1 MLFAGVTMK
10 YGLLAILL
18 TVVIAVEVAVIVM
31 YVILCAE
38 NYNWWWTSFMSMGS
52 VGIYFLV
59 FSLYYLHVLLPG
71 ESVATML
78 YTACY
83 LLIFA
88 IVVMVMMGAVGFVAA
103 FFFIDILFGRSK
115 LD

>member
-1 MLFAGVTMK
+1 MLFAGVTIK
-10 YGLLAILL
+10 YGLLTVLL
-18 TVVIAVEVAVIVM
+18 TVVIAAEVVVIVM

-52 VGIYFLV
+52 VGIYFLA

-71 ESVATML
+71 ESVSTML
-78 YTACY
+78 YTAYY
-83 LLIFA
+83 LLIVA
-88 IVVMVMMGAVGFVAA
+88 IIVMVMMGAVGFVTA
-103 FFFIDILFGRSK
+103 FSFIDILFGRSK